1 MGYCKPLAQPNDG
14 QSVPLTALRSSEAA
28 SIKLSGGLIS
38 GQPGCGPLRGAHE
51 ARSNSMTITAC
62 KISLKVLRLS
72 SRSLWR
78 SSRHPKLG
86 LDERMTAV
94 DSA

>member
-38 GQPGCGPLRGAHE
+38 GQPGCGPRAEQFHDHH
-51 ARSNSMTITAC
+51 
-62 KISLKVLRLS
+62 RLQNI
-72 SRSLWR
+72 
-78 SSRHPKLG
+78 
-86 LDERMTAV
+86 A
-94 DSA
+94 